1 MLTGEKNTS
10 LVVVLK
16 HWDKTILIQNF
27 GLLQDKLKI
36 TILDPFDVQLS
47 NCELAS
53 LILAYHNKPTYGSG
67 ANIIW
72 LKLGMFQLDISCNIL
87 WAHAL
92 PSV

>member
-1 MLTGEKNTS
+1 MLTGVKNTS

-16 HWDKTILIQNF
+16 HFDKTILTQNF
-27 GLLQDKLKI
+27 DLLQNKQKI
-36 TILDPFDVQLS
+36 DVQLS